1 MKKSILLKHSVFAIV
16 MCLAGMA
23 YGQDKLVETFDVS
36 KDVVVEVN
44 TSHTNVIF
52 KTWNKNKVQVEAFID
67 DKSLSEKEM
76 QQALEDWD
84 LDVLGNSQKIVVTS
98 GENYRWRDY
107 DYNFKFKE
115 LEDLDLNLEFLGPLL
130 EDLEIPELNIEIPEI
145 PEIPEM
151 PEIIWE
157 GMGDLNFDYE
167 EFQENEEEYMEQ
179 WNEMIEERFGEEFEE
194 KMEAWGER
202 FAEKWNEK
210 KGDSL
215 AAAIEGKMKVWEE
228 KHAKKMDKLAEEMEK
243 RAEEIEKKA
252 EEYEKKRQKMEKDKY
267 EAHKRTRKVNRTIII
282 KMPKDTR
289 TDINVRH
296 GELKMADAYN
306 VRANLNYSPFTAT
319 SIDGGNTLINAS
331 YAPVIVDNWIQGELI
346 IKYVENC
353 KLDNTTELVL
363 KANSCDVQIGTI
375 GRNANLSGSYGMLNI
390 ENISSSFEYL
400 NIQLVN
406 TDAFIKIPA
415 TEFSYNAAGT
425 YSSFKIPSYLDLR
438 SNDNLN
444 KKVNI
449 TATYSNV
456 TLH

>member
-1 MKKSILLKHSVFAIV
+1 MV

-36 KDVVVEVN
+36 KDVVVKVN

-52 KTWNKNKVQVEAFID
+52 KTWNKDKVQVEAFID
-67 DKSLSEKEM
+67 DNSLTDKEK
-76 QQALEDWD
+76 QQAMKDWD
-84 LDVLGNSQKIVVTS
+84 LDVLGNSQKVVVTS
-98 GENYRWRDY
+98 GEHSNWRNFDY
-107 DYNFKFKE
+107 SFNMKE
-115 LEDLDLNLEFLGPLL
+115 LEDLNLNLEFLGPML
-130 EDLEIPELNIEIPEI
+130 ENLEIPEMPNIAELNIEIPEL
-145 PEIPEM
+145 

-157 GMGDLNFDYE
+157 GMGDLHFDYE
-167 EFQENEEEYMEQ
+167 KFEKNEEEYMEQ
-179 WNEMIEERFGEEFEE
+179 WNKMIEERYGDEFEE

-202 FAEKWNEK
+202 FAEKWNAK
-210 KGDSL
+210 RGDSL
-215 AAAIEGKMKVWEE
+215 AAAIEKKMKVWEE
-228 KHAKKMDKLAEEMEK
+228 KHANKMDKLAEEMEK

-252 EEYEKKRQKMEKDKY
+252 EEYAAKREKMEKDRS
-267 EAHKRTRKVNRTIII
+267 EAYKKTRKMNRTIII
-282 KMPKDTR
+282 KMPKDTK

-306 VRANLNYSPFTAT
+306 VKANLNYSSFTAT

-331 YAPVIVDNWIQGELI
+331 FAPVIVDNWKQGELI

-353 KLDNTTELVL
+353 ELNNAIELVL

-375 GRNANLSGSYGMLNI
+375 EKVAHLSGSYGMLNI
-390 ENISSSFEYL
+390 ENISSSFENV
-400 NIQLVN
+400 NIELVN

-415 TEFSYNAAGT
+415 TDFSYNAVGS
-425 YSSFKIPSYLDLR
+425 YSSFKIPSYLDL
-438 SNDNLN
+438 SPNDNLN